1 MIKFR
6 PILSNRLMIIDE
18 MKKIIEAENNII
30 FAYLFGSMASGSQT
44 NLSDVD
50 IAIYLRNTEG
60 IAEYKLEIFNKITNA
75 IGTDE
80 LDLIILNTA
89 PIFITGRILQNKQIL
104 IDKDPSLRYKF
115 ESLILREYFDFK
127 IKEEKYFSLRYGIV

>member
-18 MKKIIEAENNII
+18 VKKIIEAEDNII
-30 FAYLFGSMASGSQT
+30 FAYLFGSMAAGRQT

-60 IAEYKLEIFNKITNA
+60 IAQYKLEIFNKITNA